1 MDVNQVLESTLSP
14 DATTRQNAE
23 QQLSHAAEVDF
34 AGYLTTLGREL
45 ANEQAQPHIRT
56 AAGLALKNAFS
67 SRDAA
72 RLREVQGRWVQQ
84 IQPEIKKQVKDL
96 ALQTLGSDP
105 RAGQSAAQLIA
116 SIAAIELPR
125 NQWPDLMPALV
136 QNVGQG
142 NDILKQNSL
151 TAIGYICDTEDLD
164 LRESLSNQSNAI
176 LTAVVQGARKEEPN
190 NDVRYAALSALGDAT
205 EFIRSNFEN
214 EGERNYIMQVICE
227 ATQAPD
233 TRIQSSAFGCL
244 NRVMGL
250 YYDKM
255 RFYMEKALFGLTAM
269 GMKNEEE
276 DVAKLAIE
284 FWCTV
289 CEEEISIEDDN
300 AAAQAEGSVPMRQ
313 YFQFA
318 RISSRQIVPEL
329 LNLLTKVDEDDADDD
344 YNVARAAYQC
354 LQLYAS
360 CIGADVIQPVLEF
373 VEANLRAEDWHN
385 RDAAVAAFGAIMDGP
400 PAEILD
406 PLVKQALPVLIG
418 MMDDSHLIVKDSAAY
433 ALSRICDF
441 CNESIE
447 PETHLAPLMNSLF
460 NGLMS
465 NPKMAASCCLALMN
479 LAERFTGEGP
489 ENLMTKHFE
498 SSVSSLLQVT
508 ESSGAN
514 SQLRTAA
521 YEVLCAFITN
531 AAESSL
537 PIVGKL
543 STLII
548 QRFEQ
553 TIPMQQQVVSLED
566 RLMLEELQISLAS
579 VLLAIVQRLED
590 KIAPQADQVMQ
601 TCFEVLKT
609 VPPKS
614 GVPDTVFAVISAVAT
629 SLERDFLKY
638 MDMFAP
644 FLYGAL
650 GNQDE
655 PGLCSVAIGV
665 VSDVTRAL
673 GELVQPFCDTFMNY
687 LLNNLRSQTLS
698 NQLKP
703 AILECFGDIASTIG
717 PQFEKYLQVV
727 AQVLQQAAGVSVSQD
742 VGLDLWDYIVSLR
755 EGIADAWGG
764 IILAF
769 KVDSKAELVKPYIE
783 AIFQLVQAIAQDQ
796 HRSEGLLRATLGI
809 IGDLAEMFPGG
820 EISSYYQ
827 KQWVS
832 EFIKEVR
839 TNREFSPRTTDT
851 ARWAREQVKKQLSA
865 GTLMQ

>member
-1 MDVNQVLESTLSP
+1 M
-14 DATTRQNAE
+14 
-23 QQLSHAAEVDF
+23 
-34 AGYLTTLGREL
+34 
-45 ANEQAQPHIRT
+45 
-56 AAGLALKNAFS
+56 KNAFS
-67 SRDAA
+67 SREAA

-84 IQPEIKKQVKDL
+84 IAPEIKKQVKDL

-142 NDILKQNSL
+142 NDLLKQSSL
-151 TAIGYICDTEDLD
+151 TTIGYICDTEDLD

-233 TRIQSSAFGCL
+233 TRIQASAFGCL

-300 AAAQAEGSVPMRQ
+300 AAVCPSMISKGPFFANPKQAQAEGSVPMRQ

-344 YNVARAAYQC
+344 YNVSRASYQC

-418 MMDDSHLIVKDSAAY
+418 MMDDPNLIVKDSAAY

-441 CNESIE
+441 CNESID
-447 PETHLAPLMNSLF
+447 PETHLEPLMNSLF

-508 ESSGAN
+508 ETSGSN

-543 STLII
+543 STLIL

-553 TIPMQQQVVSLED
+553 TVPMQQQVVSLED

-650 GNQDE
+650 GNQEE

-673 GELVQPFCDTFMNY
+673 GDLVQPFCDTFMNY
-687 LLNNLRSQTLS
+687 LLNNLRVRDIEGLYCRELTNSQSQTLS

-769 KVDSKAELVKPYIE
+769 KAESKGTSFWPFTYLDLTLISRA
-783 AIFQLVQAIAQDQ
+783 
-796 HRSEGLLRATLGI
+796 SET
-809 IGDLAEMFPGG
+809 
-820 EISSYYQ
+820 
-827 KQWVS
+827 
-832 EFIKEVR
+832 VR
-839 TNREFSPRTTDT
+839 
-851 ARWAREQVKKQLSA
+851 
-865 GTLMQ
+865 